1 MYFYQKKLFFINYAN
16 LKYLYLYKLVE
27 TFTFLSY
34 FFMRNILSP
43 SSNFYLYFE
52 NLSFLTNLLICTP
65 LNEQNSFTECLETLY
80 THLRCFDIIFV
91 QITKRQKT
99 FFLDRPNL
107 HAPPRSVA
115 LIRHCLP
122 LLSFPSQF
130 NISYLLL

>member
-52 NLSFLTNLLICTP
+52 NLSFFNKFAHLYPPKWIEFLYRMSWNFVYTLKVFWYNICANYKAIENL
-65 LNEQNSFTECLETLY
+65 F
-80 THLRCFDIIFV
+80 
-91 QITKRQKT
+91 
-99 FFLDRPNL
+99 FFLDRPRDHISHELKKKL
-107 HAPPRSVA
+107 HSTIYFGLGV
-115 LIRHCLP
+115 LW
-122 LLSFPSQF
+122 
-130 NISYLLL
+130 SY